1 MEHLKKACALA
12 ETELAKR
19 IASNNLALGCESG
32 GAEIIVEALAVAYAA
47 GVSEAEI
54 QQANRILMRGDYHS
68 HCLSVSLTLTLI
80 YNCTNCHD
88 AVLCT
93 DSRAVLGSLHTHS
106 HCSSFCSA
114 RVMELGSIYIPSS
127 A

>member
-32 GAEIIVEALAVAYAA
+32 GAEIIVEALEVAYAA

-54 QQANRILMRGDYHS
+54 QQANRILMRGVYHS
-68 HCLSVSLTLTLI
+68 HCLSVTLTLI
-80 YNCTNCHD
+80 VSLSESVYLPFVCHYQCLAIALTGRD
-88 AVLCT
+88 TLSPSRGAHG
-93 DSRAVLGSLHTHS
+93 DS
-106 HCSSFCSA
+106 
-114 RVMELGSIYIPSS
+114 
-127 A
+127 